1 MKPYKAGMKP
11 HLHLTLLL
19 GFFIPSLL
27 YAQKING
34 YVVTEQNVMIKG
46 ELKILADQYG
56 KKISVND
63 GKSYFTRTFYL
74 RELKAYAY
82 KKDTFAI
89 LNAFH
94 PFEGEDYLAENL
106 EAKVLI
112 SKGPLKLYYAT
123 LPDYSITYIN
133 TGYPGSGAY
142 TRTNYK
148 TYVINYSGNLYGV
161 KNGDTQSFVKSISI
175 ALADNETLLKRI
187 RNNEFKYKDM
197 EKIIALYNA
206 SWN

>member
-1 MKPYKAGMKP
+1 MKLY
-11 HLHLTLLL
+11 LQLNLILLSL
-19 GFFIPSLL
+19 LIPSLSV
-27 YAQKING
+27 AQNING
-34 YVVTEQNVMIKG
+34 YVVTEQNVIIKG

-63 GKSYFTRTFYL
+63 GKSYFTRTFYIQ
-74 RELKAYAY
+74 ELKAYAY

-94 PFEGEDYLAENL
+94 PFEGEDYLAENV

-123 LPDYSITYIN
+123 LPDYSVTYIII
-133 TGYPGSGAY
+133 GQPGLGTN
-142 TRTNYK
+142 TRTSYK
-148 TYVINYSGNLYGV
+148 TYIIDYSNNLYGV
-161 KNGDTQSFVKSISI
+161 KTSDSFIKSIST

-187 RNNEFKYKDM
+187 RNKEFKYKDM
-197 EKIIALYNA
+197 EKIIAIYND
-206 SWN
+206 SRP